1 MEARAERRRVR
12 RRNQRILLT
21 VVVLAMVGGYVL
33 YTRTTNA
40 EEIPEEPA
48 LQTTTVRKGDIVLTA
63 VGSGNLMPEAEI
75 ALGFRTS
82 GTLTDLVV
90 GVGDTVSAGQ
100 VLAQLDGATAEIQV
114 KQVALALEQAE
125 AKLADTRRTQTQ
137 TIEIADADFEAAQ
150 AAYEALAS
158 RSASVGTQLTSVRV
172 NLEQAEEALVAAEA
186 AYAVAWDP
194 GRDWEL
200 AVKQRAT
207 ALENEREASI
217 RSLEKANDDLE
228 IARANYS
235 LAALNLEDNGATQS
249 ALSKLLT
256 AQQHLDDL
264 RSGADLQTAEWA
276 VRQAEL
282 SLASAELTLSNTLLI
297 APTDGTVVGVSAHV
311 GETAGTSPV
320 ITIAD
325 LDTVQ
330 VRFYLEESDLDKV
343 NVGNRVTTVFDA
355 LPNDEFAGEVMRVDP
370 ALVSVEG
377 TQAVQAWAELTLPE
391 DQAALPSGLTAEV
404 EIVAG
409 EVYKTL
415 LVPVQALRELAPG
428 QFAVFVVDEAGEL
441 KLQPIEIGLR
451 DFANVQVL
459 SGLQQGD
466 VVSTGTVETE

>member
-12 RRNQRILLT
+12 RRNQRIVLV

-33 YTRTTNA
+33 YTRTANA
-40 EEIPEEPA
+40 EEPIEEPT

-63 VGSGNLMPEAEI
+63 VGSGNLMPVAEI

-100 VLAQLDGATAEIQV
+100 VLAQLDSATAEIQV
-114 KQVALALEQAE
+114 KQAALALEQAE
-125 AKLADTRRTQTQ
+125 AKLADTRRTETQ
-137 TIEIADADFEAAQ
+137 TIEIADADLEAAQ
-150 AAYEALAS
+150 AAYEALVS

-200 AVKQRAT
+200 AVKQMAT

-217 RSLEKANDDLE
+217 RSLEKAKDDLE

-235 LAALNLEDNGATQS
+235 LAVLNLEDNGATQS

-264 RSGADLQTAEWA
+264 QSGADLQAAEWA

-282 SLASAELTLSNTLLI
+282 SLASAELTLSNTILT
-297 APTDGTVVGVSAHV
+297 APTDGTVVGVAVHV

-355 LPNDEFAGEVMRVDP
+355 LPNDEFIGEVVRVDP

-404 EIVAG
+404 EIIAG

-441 KLQPIEIGLR
+441 RLQPIEIGLR
-451 DFANVQVL
+451 DFANVEVL